1 MSGKTK
7 ADMSLMK
14 NEDGTMSVSFVA
26 TEKGQYNLDLLW
38 GDEENPGHIEGS
50 PFIIDVV

>member
-1 MSGKTK
+1 MTSKTK

-26 TEKGQYNLDLLW
+26 TEKGKYVLDLLW
-38 GDEENPGHIEGS
+38 GDEEEPGHILDS
-50 PFIIDVV
+50 PFTIDVV